1 MHFFIFINIVKGMV
15 IFMKKKILSMLL
27 CFTLIICIIPQSTYA
42 QSSRDTSFEEEL
54 ATDLKALGLFKGV
67 SDTNFD
73 LNREPTRVEALV
85 MLIRVLGKEA
95 EVLNSNNGHPFTD
108 VPAWADKY
116 VGYAYE
122 KGLTKGTSAT
132 TFGVENAS
140 SAMYITF
147 ILRALGY
154 SDTDGIDFTWDNPY
168 TLAKNINILPSSV
181 DIDNFWRADAVAIS
195 HAALSVTLK
204 KSEQTLAEKL
214 ISTGVFSKNQYD
226 TYYGDS
232 FEDNIK
238 ELSAEQIYEKCSSAV
253 FYIEVYNSFGEMTA
267 SGSGFFI
274 DNNGTA
280 ITNYHVINGC
290 YSAKIILSDEKK
302 TSDIMGV
309 YDFNENEDWAI
320 IDTGVKN
327 SSYLEI
333 GAPSTV
339 VGGATVFAI
348 GSPLGLQNTISQ
360 GLISNPQRTE
370 ENVSYIQTS
379 AAISSGSSGGALL
392 NKYGEVIG
400 ITSASYIDGQNLNLA
415 LPMSYISLADNKYSN
430 SFISVVTG
438 NENSKIKPYNAF
450 SVVPDFG
457 AYNAVPVYSEISSGN
472 TVTYYYSHEDLKNA
486 DTYTY
491 SINLY
496 CKVLK
501 EWGFALASDNF
512 YKYLL
517 IDSTG
522 TYSVIYDIFA
532 EKNGVKCTS
541 ITLSLNQN
549 EKVEAFQEASAVP
562 DFGHYFGVN
571 GKVNTSSVASIQWI
585 SYYYNV
591 ADLYNNGH
599 DNFFE
604 VYADL
609 LEDWGFI
616 YEDKDEN
623 NIYRFVNSVKNQTIN
638 FSANDGVVVL
648 HVIIW

>member
-1 MHFFIFINIVKGMV
+1 
-15 IFMKKKILSMLL
+15 MKKYNKKIISFVLVVMMSMTMFVPAYANDEIGVYLDNKKIQFDVAPLL
-27 CFTLIICIIPQSTYA
+27 VNGRTMVPMRAIFEKLGATVNWDNNTQTAIADKGDVNVKISIDDTTLY
-42 QSSRDTSFEEEL
+42 
-54 ATDLKALGLFKGV
+54 K
-67 SDTNFD
+67 
-73 LNREPTRVEALV
+73 
-85 MLIRVLGKEA
+85 
-95 EVLNSNNGHPFTD
+95 NGQAITLD
-108 VPAWADKY
+108 VPAQLNSGRTL
-116 VGYAYE
+116 VP
-122 KGLTKGTSAT
+122 
-132 TFGVENAS
+132 
-140 SAMYITF
+140 
-147 ILRALGY
+147 LRAVSEAFDCDVQWDG
-154 SDTDGIDFTWDNPY
+154 DTQTV
-168 TLAKNINILPSSV
+168 NIL
-181 DIDNFWRADAVAIS
+181 
-195 HAALSVTLK
+195 
-204 KSEQTLAEKL
+204 
-214 ISTGVFSKNQYD
+214 SK
-226 TYYGDS
+226 
-232 FEDNIK
+232 K

-280 ITNYHVINGC
+280 VTNYHVINGC
-290 YSAKIILSDEKK
+290 YSAKITLSNEKK
-302 TSDIMGV
+302 TYDIMGV
-309 YDFNENEDWAI
+309 YDFDENEDWAI
-320 IDTGVKN
+320 IETGVKN
-327 SSYLEI
+327 SNYLEI
-333 GAPSTV
+333 GTSSTV

-400 ITSASYIDGQNLNLA
+400 ITSASYIEGQNLNLA

-438 NENSKIKPYNAF
+438 NANSKIKAYNDF
-450 SVVPDFG
+450 LVVPDFG
-457 AYNAVPVYSEISSGN
+457 AYNAVSVYSETSLGN
-472 TVTYYYSHEDLKNA
+472 TVTYYYSHEDLKKA

-501 EWGFALASDNF
+501 EWGFTLAPDNF
-512 YKYLL
+512 YEYRLVNT
-517 IDSTG
+517 TG
-522 TYSVIYDIFA
+522 TYSVIYDVFA
-532 EKNGVKCTS
+532 EKNGVKCTA
-541 ITLSLNQN
+541 ITLSLNQGK
-549 EKVEAFQEASAVP
+549 KVEAFKEASAVP

-571 GKVNTSSVASIQWI
+571 GKVNTSSVASIQLI

-604 VYADL
+604 VYAGL

-616 YEDKDEN
+616 YESKDEN
-623 NIYRFVNSVKNQTIN
+623 NIYSFKNSVKNQTIN

-648 HVIIW
+648 HVIVW

>member
-1 MHFFIFINIVKGMV
+1 MV
-15 IFMKKKILSMLL
+15 ILMKKTILSLLL
-27 CFTLIICIIPQSTYA
+27 CITMFVGFIPQATYA
-42 QSSRDTSFEEEL
+42 QTARDTSFEEKL
-54 ATDLKALGLFKGV
+54 AADLKQLGLFKGV

-85 MLIRVLGKEA
+85 MLIRVLGKENTA
-95 EVLNSNNGHPFTD
+95 LNSNSNHPFVD
-108 VPAWADKY
+108 VPDWADKY

-122 KGLTKGTSAT
+122 NGLTKGTSST

-154 SDTDGIDFTWDNPY
+154 SDTDGIDFAWDNPY
-168 TLAKNINILPSSV
+168 TLAKKINIMPSSV

-204 KSEQTLAEKL
+204 NSEQTLAEKL
-214 ISTGVFSKNQYD
+214 ISAGVFSKNQYD

-232 FEDNIK
+232 FEDNIEDNKK

-290 YSAKIILSDEKK
+290 YSAKITLSDEKK
-302 TSDIMGV
+302 THDIMGV
-309 YDFNENEDWAI
+309 YDFDENEDWAI

-327 SSYLEI
+327 SNYLEI
-333 GAPSTV
+333 GASSTV

-400 ITSASYIDGQNLNLA
+400 VTSASYIDGQNLNLA
-415 LPMSYISLADNKYSN
+415 LPMSYIPLADNKYSN

-438 NENSKIKPYNAF
+438 NKNSKIKAYNAF

-457 AYNAVPVYSEISSGN
+457 AYNAVPVYSETSSGN
-472 TVTYYYSHEDLKNA
+472 TVTYYYSHEDLKKA

-512 YKYLL
+512 YEYLL
-517 IDSTG
+517 VNTTG
-522 TYSVIYDIFA
+522 TYSVIYNVFA
-532 EKNGVKCTS
+532 EKNGVKCTA
-541 ITLSLNQN
+541 ITLSLNQGK
-549 EKVEAFQEASAVP
+549 KVEAFKEASAVP

-591 ADLYNNGH
+591 ADLYDNGH

-616 YEDKDEN
+616 YDGKGEN
-623 NIYRFVNSVKNQTIN
+623 NIYRFENSVKNQTIN